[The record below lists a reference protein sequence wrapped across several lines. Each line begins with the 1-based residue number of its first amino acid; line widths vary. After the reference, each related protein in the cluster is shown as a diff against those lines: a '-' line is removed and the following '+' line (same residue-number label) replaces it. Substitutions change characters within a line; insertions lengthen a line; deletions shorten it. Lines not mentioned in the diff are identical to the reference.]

1 MSDEIVKV
9 LQELARSAEARPIS
23 ARLKDYIEEID
34 AAITAGVRPEAIEKA
49 LAGFGIK
56 LSPTALRGALYRFR
70 KKRKAQGIP
79 ISRERPFIATARA
92 KPSLMASTSP
102 TPSES
107 TSPPLSEQKPG
118 AYKSDLTPEE
128 KAMLKTLNPNDRIA
142 FFRQRES
149 QSKFTHNPTPER
161 FRQQGDN

>member
-9 LQELARSAEARPIS
+9 LQDLARSAEARPTS

-34 AAITAGVRPEAIEKA
+34 AAIAAGVRPKAIEDA
-49 LAGFGIK
+49 LADFGIE

-79 ISRERPFIATARA
+79 FSKERA
-92 KPSLMASTSP
+92 KPASMPSPSPKASVSPSP
-102 TPSES
+102 TA
-107 TSPPLSEQKPG
+107 SEQKPG

-128 KAMLKTLNPNDRIA
+128 KATLKTLTPNERIE

-161 FRQQGDN
+161 FRQQGDK